1 MPWAQAIQAK
11 GCTITSIADSSRIA
25 HGTRAMIFN
34 MHPVEAL
41 QHRASRFEIVFDG
54 GVGVGGN
61 VERRSWPPATASSKT
76 FSISR
81 RGLLEEFQS
90 RAKPAEKV
98 TGE

>member
-11 GCTITSIADSSRIA
+11 GCTIISIADSSRIA
-25 HGTRAMIFN
+25 RGTRATIFN

-81 RGLLEEFQS
+81 SGHRSEERMRG
-90 RAKPAEKV
+90 
-98 TGE
+98 